1 MVGRPLLVALLAR
14 SGVEL
19 HGVGRVGAVLAS
31 FPAATR
37 ATEASGALEVLV
49 EVCSP
54 STAMPLDSRHF
65 S

>member
-1 MVGRPLLVALLAR
+1 MAGRPLLVALLAR

-19 HGVGRVGAVLAS
+19 HGVGRVGAVPAS

-37 ATEASGALEVLV
+37 ATEASGAV